1 MSIKLIQEIYFDE
14 SKILNLFNLLSQL
27 TNSPII
33 NKDKLLNIINNLPNN
48 HFIFVYLN
56 NNKEI
61 IGTITLII
69 EQKIIHNGKC
79 VGHIEDLVVDIN
91 YNKQGIATE
100 LINHCKKI
108 AINLNCYKIILNCKK
123 ELIPFYIKNNFN
135 KQDECMCYN
144 LI

>member
-14 SKILNLFNLLSQL
+14 TKILNLFNLLSQL

-33 NKDKLLNIINNLPNN
+33 NKDKLLNIINNLPKN
-48 HFIFVYLN
+48 HFIFIYLN

-69 EQKIIHNGKC
+69 EQKIIQNGKC
-79 VGHIEDLVVDIN
+79 VGHIEDLVVDMN

-108 AINLNCYKIILNCKK
+108 AINLNCYKIVLNCKK

-135 KQDECMCYN
+135 EQGICMRFD
-144 LI
+144 I